1 MNKLTK
7 FLLIMVAVLLFVA
20 WQQQAMVERLTE
32 RMGKSEARAE
42 LQTSLTQELQ
52 LSLNKAQQ
60 ERQQAHRLLKEQQE
74 RLQQEDTS
82 TRSNRNAVQ
91 QHLAIP
97 QPSRP
102 DCSRE
107 PLPAA
112 VISLL
117 GTAATGAHQAGTDT
131 ATTRLDTSMP

>member
-32 RMGKSEARAE
+32 RLGKSEARAE

-60 ERQQAHRLLKEQQE
+60 ERQQAHRLLKEQQG
-74 RLQQEDTS
+74 RLQQADTS
-82 TRSNRNAVQ
+82 TRSKRNAVQ
-91 QHLAIP
+91 QHLATLP
-97 QPSRP
+97 PSRP

-112 VISLL
+112 VIGLL
-117 GTAATGAHQAGTDT
+117 STAATGDHQAGTGTAATGPDAGV
-131 ATTRLDTSMP
+131 P